1 MPTRSELMSQSIEVI
16 HQQHAIIK
24 HALQICDEAQQII
37 NKQHKIMEGYKDISR
52 TKVNLEEHLSSPES
66 PLSSPRKDKET
77 TEHVSCDTLGGEHR
91 DYLRMNQVAQLL
103 GVARS
108 TVFKYIKEKGFP
120 KGKKLSQRLTVYK
133 YSEIQAW
140 LEENLI
146 SKT

>member
-1 MPTRSELMSQSIEVI
+1 MPTRSELMAKSIEVI

-52 TKVNLEEHLSSPES
+52 TKVNLNLPEEHLSSPERN
-66 PLSSPRKDKET
+66 LGETSSPRKDKENT
-77 TEHVSCDTLGGEHR
+77 GGEHR
-91 DYLRMNQVAQLL
+91 DYLRMNQVAQML
-103 GVARS
+103 GVGRS
-108 TVFKYIKEKGFP
+108 TVFKYIKDKGFP

-140 LEENLI
+140 LDENLI
-146 SKT
+146 SK